1 MVEIGLKT
9 LSSIIC
15 PVEAIIM
22 KEQSRKL
29 SIVVPIIQPK
39 PFAGRSVLADALV
52 TTRDLKAEVEA
63 EFASVSGS
71 SQLGYVSRDSGRIE
85 SDLADSFGVPVRVF
99 VPPKFVYS
107 QSQVD
112 RLNVELKAAEKAKPK
127 APARAKADPPPTMSE
142 QVLEEFAVQALK
154 VQMPLAGS
162 IGAESVMSDIA
173 GTRVSVRP
181 YFTSKK
187 KNLQELERE

>member
-1 MVEIGLKT
+1 VVEIGLKT

-22 KEQSRKL
+22 MEQSRKL
-29 SIVVPIIQPK
+29 SNVVPIIQPK

-52 TTRDLKAEVEA
+52 TPRNVRAEVEE

-71 SQLGYVSRDSGRIE
+71 SQLGYVSGDSGRIE
-85 SDLADSFGVPVRVF
+85 SDLTDSFGVPVRVF

-112 RLNVELKAAEKAKPK
+112 RLNVELKAAEKAKSK
-127 APARAKADPPPTMSE
+127 APAKADPPLTMSE

-154 VQMPLAGS
+154 VQVPLAGS
-162 IGAESVMSDIA
+162 PAAESVMSDIA

-181 YFTSKK
+181 YFKSKK
-187 KNLQELERE
+187 KNLQELDRE